1 VSDLSL
7 PIICVIGTKI
17 APKGKELPRKNCSAR
32 IGVDVGGTF
41 TDIVLALP
49 DGQIYVNKTTT
60 TPLDP
65 GEGAATGVAAVLAEA
80 GLDPSEVAEV
90 VHGTTVAS
98 NAILQ
103 KIGAR
108 TGLLTTRGFRDVL
121 EIGRIRTPGMFQ
133 LGWRK
138 PEPLVPRRWRL
149 EATERIAAD
158 ASVVTPLDETTVR
171 EAAAT
176 FLAEQVVAVAVCFIN
191 SYANDA
197 HERRAMAILRECAPS
212 LLVTASCE
220 VLPEIKE
227 YERTSTA
234 VVNAYLLPTMRGYLS
249 KLAERLRD
257 IGVTAPVQVM
267 ASNGGMIGIAAAR
280 DRPVFA
286 VGSGPAGGVIG
297 AARLGS
303 EIGAKDLIV
312 FDMGGTTAKAA
323 IVQGG
328 EPQVITEYEFR
339 DGISAP
345 SRFVKGAGYMLKVPA
360 IDIAEVGSG
369 GGSIARIDAGGLLV
383 VGPESAGGDPG
394 PACYGRGTQQPTV
407 TDANMVLGF
416 LNPHSLAGGSL
427 PVNAALSKRA
437 VEEHVAR
444 PLQLS
449 VDDAAH
455 GIRQVANVNMAR
467 AIRAVTIERGKD
479 PRDMVLMA
487 FGGGGPLHAVDVAR
501 LLGIRRVLITPVS
514 GVFSAAGMLAA
525 ETIHEFVRPILIPF
539 VDVTETSVQNLLG
552 DMVDEGR
559 AALASEGYDEDAVE
573 FRFAADIRYL
583 GQSSQLMIQMPSE
596 SCGTADLRAAFER
609 TYRET
614 FGYIADAEPLELV
627 NLRLSAV
634 GKAASRLEFATL
646 NLGSRA
652 LAAENGG
659 RLVSFDRGAPRIPA
673 RVLPRAVAQATA
685 VVGPAIIESYDT
697 TIVVPP
703 ECTARPAGAGCITI
717 EMEKM
722 DV

>member
-1 VSDLSL
+1 
-7 PIICVIGTKI
+7 
-17 APKGKELPRKNCSAR
+17 LPRKNCSAR

-455 GIRQVANVNMAR
+455 GIRQVANVNIAR

>member
-1 VSDLSL
+1 
-7 PIICVIGTKI
+7 
-17 APKGKELPRKNCSAR
+17 LPRKSSSRSAR

-49 DGQIYVNKTTT
+49 DGQIHVNKTTT

-158 ASVVTPLDETTVR
+158 ASVVTPLVETTVR

-191 SYANDA
+191 SYANDT
-197 HERRAMAILRECAPS
+197 HERRAVAILRECAPP

-249 KLAERLRD
+249 KLTERLRD

-267 ASNGGMIGIAAAR
+267 ASNGGMIGIATAR

-297 AARLGS
+297 AARLGRTS
-303 EIGAKDLIV
+303 GAKDLIV

-323 IVQGG
+323 IVQDG

-345 SRFVKGAGYMLKVPA
+345 SRFIKGAGYMLKVPA

-394 PACYGRGTQQPTV
+394 PACYGRGTQQATV

-416 LNPHSLAGGSL
+416 LNPHLLAGGSL
-427 PVNAALSKRA
+427 RVNATLSKRA

-467 AIRAVTIERGKD
+467 AIRAVTVERGKD

-487 FGGGGPLHAVDVAR
+487 FGGGGPLHAVNVAR
-501 LLGIRRVLITPVS
+501 LLGIHRVLITPVS
-514 GVFSAAGMLAA
+514 GVFAAAGMLAA
-525 ETIHEFVRPILIPF
+525 ETVHEFVHPILIPF
-539 VDVTETSVQNLLG
+539 VDVAETFVQNLLG
-552 DMVDEGR
+552 DMVDDGR

-596 SCGTADLRAAFER
+596 SYAAADLRAAFER
-609 TYRET
+609 SYRET
-614 FGYIADAEPLELV
+614 FGYIADGEPLELV
-627 NLRLSAV
+627 NLRLSAI
-634 GKAASRLEFATL
+634 GKAESRLEFGTL
-646 NLGSRA
+646 NLDSRA
-652 LAAENGG
+652 LAAEKGE
-659 RLVSFDRGAPRIPA
+659 RLVSFGRGAPRIPV
-673 RVLPRAVAQATA
+673 RVLPRAVAQATDVA
-685 VVGPAIIESYDT
+685 GPAIIESYDT

-703 ECTARPAGAGCITI
+703 GCTARPAGAGCIAI
-717 EMEKM
+717 EIEEM